1 MDAGRVNITGRPG
14 ARRCAFLLIML
25 AAVAVR
31 VIGFGSIPCGLN
43 QDEAFAGYE
52 AFSLLNYGVD
62 SAGYRSPCYFVSWGS
77 GMNVLESYLAI
88 PFMKLFGPSAVT
100 VRLPQLL
107 LSLISLPVFYLLL
120 RTVFSERTALTG
132 LALLAVSPWHIMLS
146 RWGLESNLAPSL
158 LLIGLYFLIR
168 GVSQNK
174 YLILSA
180 AAYGISL
187 YSYAITWLVVP
198 LTLLLCGGYIL
209 FSGRRPA
216 LRYLLISGALL
227 FILALPLILFLLVN
241 TGLIPEISAGFFSVP
256 KLPAMRSGE
265 ISLKNLLSADSYVNL
280 FSVFVKQDDGLIW
293 NSAGGFGLFY
303 PISLPFILLGGAKLF
318 AGAAGA
324 VKKRAREL
332 RNGDRRSSA
341 SGAFDPR
348 VLIVLGMISS
358 VFVCLLIRGLN
369 INKANSLHFYT
380 LIFLT
385 AGVREACVMFK
396 NRAFVRSFL
405 RSAVICAYA
414 VCFGL
419 FCLFYFGS
427 YNGLVSGS
435 FGHGLQE
442 AVEYVKERDFD
453 RVCVGSGI
461 YYSQILFYDQTPAEV
476 FSSTVEYTNYPSE
489 FLDVSGFGDY
499 EFGIDYGDLRS
510 GRAYIAGIG
519 EKYEFTGRGYEVI
532 EFGDYI
538 VAYETG

>member
-1 MDAGRVNITGRPG
+1 MPWADGARDAAGIMRPRLFMMIPVSGKAAEGNAPRFCSRMLCMRLVHAVHAACADGVRKIAEGGRTTDGERVNITGRTG
-14 ARRCAFLLIML
+14 ARRYAVLLIML

-88 PFMKLFGPSAVT
+88 PFMKLFGPSVVT

-168 GVSQNK
+168 GVSENK

-241 TGLIPEISAGFFSVP
+241 TGLIPEISAGFFP
-256 KLPAMRSGE
+256 CRSCR
-265 ISLKNLLSADSYVNL
+265 
-280 FSVFVKQDDGLIW
+280 
-293 NSAGGFGLFY
+293 
-303 PISLPFILLGGAKLF
+303 P
-318 AGAAGA
+318 
-324 VKKRAREL
+324 
-332 RNGDRRSSA
+332 
-341 SGAFDPR
+341 
-348 VLIVLGMISS
+348 
-358 VFVCLLIRGLN
+358 
-369 INKANSLHFYT
+369 
-380 LIFLT
+380 
-385 AGVREACVMFK
+385 
-396 NRAFVRSFL
+396 
-405 RSAVICAYA
+405 
-414 VCFGL
+414 
-419 FCLFYFGS
+419 
-427 YNGLVSGS
+427 
-435 FGHGLQE
+435 
-442 AVEYVKERDFD
+442 
-453 RVCVGSGI
+453 
-461 YYSQILFYDQTPAEV
+461 
-476 FSSTVEYTNYPSE
+476 
-489 FLDVSGFGDY
+489 
-499 EFGIDYGDLRS
+499 
-510 GRAYIAGIG
+510 
-519 EKYEFTGRGYEVI
+519 
-532 EFGDYI
+532 
-538 VAYETG
+538 